1 MQTIIH
7 LMNMPLFHW
16 NSIISCIFCDN
27 YIWMSKRKQVI
38 GRIVLEE
45 MTENRLHNLIF
56 EIRFEVEKSQRCRKH
71 IVSHTSNW
79 WWSYCRW
86 YKLVR
91 IIYVF
96 QQCTVQYQMSVQL
109 ILTYVNVSLSSFL
122 KSTRVPIF
130 FSLSQVWQKS
140 IP

>member
-7 LMNMPLFHW
+7 LMNKPSFHW

-27 YIWMSKRKQVI
+27 YIWMRERKQVI

-79 WWSYCRW
+79 WWSYCGW
-86 YKLVR
+86 YELVR
-91 IIYVF
+91 IIYFF
-96 QQCTVQYQMSVQL
+96 QQYVKISFSRFLLKAFEFQYFFVKPGL
-109 ILTYVNVSLSSFL
+109 REKYFL
-122 KSTRVPIF
+122 NK
-130 FSLSQVWQKS
+130 QKRKKH
-140 IP
+140 

>member
-7 LMNMPLFHW
+7 LMNMPLFRW

-38 GRIVLEE
+38 GRIALEE

-71 IVSHTSNW
+71 IVSHTS
-79 WWSYCRW
+79 
-86 YKLVR
+86 K
-91 IIYVF
+91 
-96 QQCTVQYQMSVQL
+96 
-109 ILTYVNVSLSSFL
+109 
-122 KSTRVPIF
+122 
-130 FSLSQVWQKS
+130 
-140 IP
+140 

>member
-27 YIWMSKRKQVI
+27 YIWMRERKQVI

-45 MTENRLHNLIF
+45 MTENRLYNLIF

-71 IVSHTSNW
+71 IVNHTSN
-79 WWSYCRW
+79 
-86 YKLVR
+86 
-91 IIYVF
+91 
-96 QQCTVQYQMSVQL
+96 
-109 ILTYVNVSLSSFL
+109 
-122 KSTRVPIF
+122 
-130 FSLSQVWQKS
+130 
-140 IP
+140 

>member
-27 YIWMSKRKQVI
+27 YIWMRERKQVI

-96 QQCTVQYQMSVQL
+96 QQCTVQYQMS
-109 ILTYVNVSLSSFL
+109 YVKVSLSSFL
-122 KSTRVPIF
+122 KRIRVPIS

-140 IP
+140 IS